1 MNGLLPKSVA
11 EQLLY
16 STVRI
21 VGDSGTGTGFFFH
34 FKLNDTSRVELIL
47 TNKHVW
53 IPHPNKDVD
62 LGALLFVT
70 IRNHAKNVMQK
81 NIYALFLDDNLIRE

>member
-1 MNGLLPKSVA
+1 MRALQPKSVA

-34 FKLNDTSRVELIL
+34 YQ
-47 TNKHVW
+47 
-53 IPHPNKDVD
+53 
-62 LGALLFVT
+62 
-70 IRNHAKNVMQK
+70 QK
-81 NIYALFLDDNLIRE
+81 